1 MKRFFKTLSVLF
13 FALCVGIFSMIA
25 YGSVYLPDSVTAA
38 HAEQDIG
45 GIYSVN
51 GSGQAESAARPQW
64 AARHITP
71 R

>member
-45 GIYSVN
+45 GIYFGERLRTGGV
-51 GSGQAESAARPQW
+51 GGRARSGR
-64 AARHITP
+64 RGI
-71 R
+71 

>member
-25 YGSVYLPDSVTAA
+25 YGSVYLPDSVSAA

-51 GSGQAESAARPQW
+51 RTGGVGGRARSGR
-64 AARHITP
+64 RGI
-71 R
+71 